1 MENYL
6 NEDMMK
12 AIEAADLDKDDEE
25 LVKKVLFQE
34 KAKKSQVWSEG
45 DAAEYMNK
53 LLLEQEEA

>member
-1 MENYL
+1 MDNYL

-12 AIEAADLDKDDEE
+12 AIKASNLEKEEEE
-25 LVKKVLFQE
+25 LVKQILFEE
-34 KAKKSQVWSEG
+34 KAKKSQVWSDG